1 MSHRCGKHVL
11 LSTPASAQSGWISC
25 PVHRM
30 GTTHLDA
37 TFTRIVTLEFHGEEQ
52 LRFGWIITHAMLDDA

>member
-11 LSTPASAQSGWISC
+11 LSTPASTQSAWISC

-30 GTTHLDA
+30 GPTHLDT
-37 TFTRIVTLEFHGEEQ
+37 TFTRILALEFHGEE
-52 LRFGWIITHAMLDDA
+52 LLTFGWIITHAMLDPA